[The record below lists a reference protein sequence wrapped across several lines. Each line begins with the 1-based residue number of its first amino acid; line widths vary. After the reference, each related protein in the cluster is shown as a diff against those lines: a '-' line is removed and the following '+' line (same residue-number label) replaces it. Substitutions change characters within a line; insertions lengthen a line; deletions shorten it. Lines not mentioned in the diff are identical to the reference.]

1 MADQQP
7 VTDSTIEPG
16 ADPGTVPNRHVH
28 LDPAPDR
35 ETAERRRRAVLAGHG
50 GDAAAA
56 RSLAIDPEAVV
67 RAAALGA
74 LNRTGT
80 LTDDGLARGLTD
92 PHPTVRLR
100 ALEILGGPTPLSGLL
115 TRLLVDLLVDPIPEV
130 VETACWAAGEHPE
143 AADQLVNSVVA
154 VAGTGPEGDRPGH
167 PDHLC
172 REAAGAALGALGHEL
187 GRESVL
193 AGLGQRATIRRRAVL
208 ALAAFE
214 GDDVEAALTRA
225 LDDRDWQVRQAAED
239 LLGVDADSG

>member
-1 MADQQP
+1 M
-7 VTDSTIEPG
+7 TDATIEPG

-50 GDAAAA
+50 GDAEAA
-56 RSLAIDPEAVV
+56 RSLAVDPEAVV

-80 LTDDGLARGLTD
+80 LTDDGLARGLTA

-143 AADQLVNSVVA
+143 AADQLVDSVVA
-154 VAGTGPEGDRPGH
+154 VAGTGPDGDRPGH

-172 REAAGAALGALGHEL
+172 REAAATRDARRRTLQLNDLSNMKGTLRRHSTAPQVRRALRQAH
-187 GRESVL
+187 RRRPRL
-193 AGLGQRATIRRRAVL
+193 AGSTSNLPRRL
-208 ALAAFE
+208 
-214 GDDVEAALTRA
+214 
-225 LDDRDWQVRQAAED
+225 RDARSARHY
-239 LLGVDADSG
+239 GH